1 MPECL
6 HAMRS
11 NGSRTLTAALLA
23 LAAAGAAHAADDFSA
38 AERALFMSNQLANV
52 KPPVQLHYHYQ
63 KSGSLEPG
71 FDDSVTLSLQPRADK
86 SCCAASAQFL
96 TGARHLD
103 LPEVESAE
111 GNPVLLYFLERDIR
125 EMNRLTKGQSGYF
138 RKRIRMAVY
147 QGAQMR
153 ELTIPFEGKTV
164 PARQIMVAPYLDDP
178 LRARFEQ
185 LATKRYVFTLCDAV
199 PGGVYAISARVD
211 GDDANAPVLAEEMLI
226 EGAVPPPRY
235 P

>member
-1 MPECL
+1 VADL
-6 HAMRS
+6 RDAMNRLL
-11 NGSRTLTAALLA
+11 GRTLLLVLTLGPFAFAAQ
-23 LAAAGAAHAADDFSA
+23 AAEDFSA
-38 AERALFMSNQLANV
+38 AERALFMSNQLANI
-52 KPPVQLHYHYQ
+52 KPPARLQYRYH

-71 FDDSVTLSLQPRADK
+71 FDDTVTLSLQPRADK
-86 SCCAASAQFL
+86 SCCAANAEFL
-96 TGARHLD
+96 TGARRIN

-153 ELTIPFEGKTV
+153 ELTLPYEGKTV
-164 PARQIMVAPYLDDP
+164 AARQIMVAPYLDDP
-178 LRARFEQ
+178 LRPRFEQ
-185 LATKRYVFTLCDAV
+185 LATKRYVFTLSDAV
-199 PGGVYAISARVD
+199 PGSVYAISARVE
-211 GDDANAPVLAEEMLI
+211 GSDANAPVLAEEMLI
-226 EGAVPPPRY
+226 EGAAPPPRY